1 MIKTGSQKTIMPNA
15 TTLPLSKEMLISI
28 IICTHNPNVRLL
40 NEVLD
45 ALRNQTLATETWEL
59 LIIDNASG
67 KPVDKSIDVAWHQ
80 QMRIVHE
87 AKLGLT
93 NARVRGI
100 LESQGELL
108 IFVDDDNLLDKDYL
122 QKCLDIANQHSNLG
136 AWGGNLVPRYEVP
149 PPHWFHQ
156 FAHLLAIRTIAND
169 KWCNIPEWSIGAC
182 PSGAGMCIRRTVAKK
197 YVEICTLDPLREI
210 LDRTGTCLMGYG
222 DLDMAFTSCDMGMGT
237 GVFARLSLTHVIPRT
252 RIEKSYLLKLEE
264 GNAASSVVMDFI
276 RGKLKVNQTTTVPK
290 SLLARIH
297 GKVKSIFTNADKSV
311 SLNQDFT
318 VARAKGS
325 LIGHSII
332 NKHINS

>member
-1 MIKTGSQKTIMPNA
+1 MPNP
-15 TTLPLSKEMLISI
+15 TKLPHSREMLTSV

-45 ALRNQTLATETWEL
+45 ALRSQTIEPTSWEL
-59 LIIDNASG
+59 LIIDNASDN
-67 KPVDKSIDVAWHQ
+67 PVIKSIDVSWHQ
-80 QMRIVHE
+80 QTRIVPE

-100 LESQGELL
+100 VESDGELL
-108 IFVDDDNLLDKDYL
+108 IFVDDDNLLDSDYL
-122 QKCLDIANQHSNLG
+122 QKCLTIADQHPNLG

-182 PSGAGMCIRRTVAKK
+182 PSGAGMCIRRSVAEK
-197 YVEICTLDPLREI
+197 YVEICTSDPLRAV

-222 DLDMAFTSCDMGMGT
+222 DLDMAFTSCEMGMGT
-237 GVFARLSLTHVIPRT
+237 GVFTTLSLTHVIPRT

-276 RGKLKVNQTTTVPK
+276 NGKFKPNQATSVLKP
-290 SLLARIH
+290 LLARIY
-297 GKVKSIFTNADKSV
+297 GKAKNLFNKADENT
-311 SLNQDFT
+311 SLNKDFT

-325 LIGHSII
+325 IVGHNII
-332 NKHINS
+332 SKHFNN